1 MSKQRWSICIEGI
14 PYVLGN
20 DLPSWHDG
28 TLVTGLMRYPNLRQS
43 IDCMGGVATFDS
55 VDLEVIDPLSQWA
68 RMFRVRQPREY
79 RVINPNP
86 INYNTTSITFD
97 AATGATN
104 GDILYAEQDTWT
116 VTDASADPVLVVTR
130 QTYTCL
136 EDGWA
141 CRYQAGVARE
151 HVVTVSPDGPVSVMG
166 RLVAIYVD
174 DRLEYLGRIMDLKQ
188 QGRSWKIRIEDA
200 LKILTQSVRSPGL
213 GVRLRYPWN
222 WNAAAWQAG
231 TFAQVVDAGTGDH
244 GGDVENLAVE
254 WSPGWN
260 TIDPAPDDAWIFEP
274 STGMR
279 WFGGATGADNPGEIR
294 VDGTYQGTC
303 DALGAEWSTKSLVG
317 FCTRPSGC
325 KPYGAIMTRTLTGN
339 DYLEVSEIYNDG
351 TAYQIGQYAGALV
364 LIGRA
369 LCRVATADTVNG
381 RLYFDAIFDRATGA
395 LYVATSAG
403 LDSDTW
409 VELPVAPV
417 VQAATLQDAI
427 TSVLTGT
434 GQLGLGLPAS
444 IVGDA
449 PVMPAGVNSPVW
461 WDWEKGGID
470 EDLRAQ
476 GLCLCLR
483 DGLITLRPCLPP
495 IEQAAIHAI
504 TQEQMTHDDDG
515 VPEIARGHEAPLASI
530 TYKTATRA
538 VTFAWS
544 ADTAITRSALRS
556 LELITQVGAE
566 ITDETGWVRLQ
577 AMRLRWMYSG
587 IPVMSFGL
595 LTDIMDIG
603 DIITVSSRYVA
614 AGGNYKTQ
622 TLPAL
627 VIGRDPKT
635 ARYTVALN
643 IGAAD
648 QGACWAF
655 GMDISKAVG
664 SIITPVYAA
673 DLAAFASIVP
683 VGAAVQIT
691 EMDQSSVLW
700 EGTIASYQANTV
712 TLSNAPTIGSADVAI
727 LTCEDIPGSSYGA
740 LQDRQV
746 FAADSSGFV
755 DTTEPAKE
763 LT

>member
-20 DLPSWHDG
+20 DLPSWHGG

-68 RMFRVRQPREY
+68 RMFRVRQPTEHRA
-79 RVINPNP
+79 ISPNP
-86 INYNTTSITFD
+86 INYNSTSITFD
-97 AATGATN
+97 EATGATN

-136 EDGWA
+136 EDGWN
-141 CRYQAGVARE
+141 CRYQSGVARD

-188 QGRSWKIRIEDA
+188 QGRSWKIRVDDA

-222 WNAAAWQAG
+222 WNYAWWIAG
-231 TFAQVVDAGTGDH
+231 TFGQIADAGAGDH
-244 GGDVENLAVE
+244 GGTIEDLAVD
-254 WSPGWN
+254 WAPGWGPG
-260 TIDPAPDDAWIFEP
+260 DPVPDDGFIFEP
-274 STGMR
+274 STGFR
-279 WFGGATGADNPGEIR
+279 WYGGATGLTNPQEIR
-294 VDGTYQGTC
+294 TGDYFQGSC
-303 DALGAEWSTKSLVG
+303 DALGSEWHDKQLVG

-325 KPYGAIMTRTLTGN
+325 KPYGVIFTMNGPS

-351 TAYQIGQYAGALV
+351 TAYQISQYNGGLL
-364 LIGRA
+364 LIGGQ
-369 LCRVATADTVNG
+369 LCRVSSVDTVNG
-381 RLYFDAIFDRATGA
+381 RIYFSAIIDRETGTLYK
-395 LYVATSAG
+395 YTSAG

-427 TSVLTGT
+427 NAVLTGT
-434 GQLGLGLPAS
+434 GQLGLGLPSS
-444 IVGDA
+444 IVSDA

-461 WDWEKGGID
+461 WDWERGGID

-476 GLCLCLR
+476 GLCLVLR

-495 IEQAAIHAI
+495 IEQAALVTI
-504 TQEQMTHDDDG
+504 TQAMMVHNNDG
-515 VPEIARGHEAPLASI
+515 APEIARGHEAPLASI
-530 TYKTATRA
+530 TYKTAERG

-544 ADTAITRSALRS
+544 SDTAITRSALRS
-556 LELITQVGAE
+556 LELTTQVGAE

-595 LTDIMDIG
+595 LDDTLDIG
-603 DIITVSSRYVA
+603 DCVLVSSRYVA
-614 AGGNYKTQ
+614 AAGHYKTDS
-622 TLPAL
+622 LPAI
-627 VIGRDPKT
+627 VIGRDPMS
-635 ARYTVALN
+635 AQYTLALN

-655 GMDISKAVG
+655 GLEVASAVG
-664 SIITPVYAA
+664 AVITPVYLA
-673 DLAAFASIVP
+673 DLVALASIVP
-683 VGAAVQIT
+683 VGADVKIT
-691 EMDQSSVLW
+691 EHDGTSQLW
-700 EGTIASYQANTV
+700 IGTIASYQATTV
-712 TLSNAPTIGSADVAI
+712 TLSSAPTIAAHEVAI
-727 LTCEDIPGSSYGA
+727 LTCASISESTYGA
-740 LQDRQV
+740 LQERQV
-746 FAADSSGFV
+746 YAANSSGFI
-755 DTTEPAKE
+755 DTTEPAKV

>member
-1 MSKQRWSICIEGI
+1 MSKQRWAVCIEGI

-68 RMFRVRQPREY
+68 RMFRVRQPTEY
-79 RVINPNP
+79 RAISPNP
-86 INYNTTSITFD
+86 INYNSTSITFD
-97 AATGATN
+97 EATGATN

-116 VTDASADPVLVVTR
+116 VADASADPVLVVTR

-136 EDGWA
+136 EDGWS

-166 RLVAIYVD
+166 RLVAIYID
-174 DRLEYLGRIMDLKQ
+174 DRIEYLGRIMDLKQ
-188 QGRSWKIRIEDA
+188 QGRSWKIRVDDA
-200 LKILTQSVRSPGL
+200 FKILTQSVRSPGL
-213 GVRLRYPWN
+213 GLRLRYPWN
-222 WNAAAWQAG
+222 WNAAQWQAG
-231 TFAQVVDAGTGDH
+231 TFAQSVDAATGDH
-244 GGDVENLAVE
+244 GGDVEDLAVA
-254 WSPGWN
+254 WTPGWS

-274 STGMR
+274 SCGMR
-279 WFGGATGADNPGEIR
+279 WFGGDTGANNPQEIST
-294 VDGTYQGTC
+294 GTTYQGTC
-303 DALGAEWSTKSLVG
+303 DALGIEWEKKALIG
-317 FCTRPSGC
+317 FCTRVNGC
-325 KPYGAIMTRTLTGN
+325 KMYGVIMTRTLTGN

-351 TAYQIGQYAGALV
+351 TAYQISQYTGGLL
-364 LIGRA
+364 LIGTQ
-369 LCRVATADTVNG
+369 LCRVASVDTVNG
-381 RLYFDAIFDRATGA
+381 RIYFDAILNRETGA
-395 LYVATSAG
+395 LYDATSAG
-403 LDSDTW
+403 IDSDTW
-409 VELPVAPV
+409 IELPVAPV

-427 TSVLTGT
+427 NAVLTGT
-434 GQLGLGLPAS
+434 GRLGLGLPSS
-444 IVGDA
+444 IVSDA

-476 GLCLCLR
+476 GLCLVLR

-495 IEQAAIHAI
+495 IEQAALVTI
-504 TQEQMTHDDDG
+504 TQAMMVHNNDG
-515 VPEIARGHEAPLASI
+515 APEIARGHEAPLASI

-556 LELITQVGAE
+556 LELTTQVGAE

-595 LTDIMDIG
+595 LDDTLDIG
-603 DIITVSSRYVA
+603 DCVLVSSRYVA
-614 AGGNYKTQ
+614 AAGHYKTDS
-622 TLPAL
+622 LPAL
-627 VIGRDPKT
+627 VIGRDPMS
-635 ARYTVALN
+635 AQYTLALN

-648 QGACWAF
+648 NGACWAF
-655 GMDISKAVG
+655 GVEVASAALAV
-664 SIITPVYAA
+664 ITPAYQA
-673 DLAAFASIVP
+673 DLVAFASIVP
-683 VGAAVQIT
+683 VGTDVQIT
-691 EMDQSSVLW
+691 EMDGTSVLW
-700 EGTIASYQANTV
+700 TGTITSYQANTV
-712 TLSNAPTIGSADVAI
+712 TLSSAPTIASDEVAI
-727 LTCEDIPGSSYGA
+727 LACVLDAGFLPGA
-740 LQDRQV
+740 LTDRQV
-746 FAADSSGFV
+746 FAADADGLI
-755 DTTEPAKE
+755 DGGYDAKE